1 MAAIRP
7 VLPIVKE
14 DATMKDFKQE
24 VYVDFRQDDI
34 RRQMLAALEEVRAE
48 FGKKYPLWIGNE
60 EIYLDDTFTS
70 VNPNNPQ
77 EVLGYLANG
86 TAEHAR
92 LALQAASDAFET
104 WRKVPYRARADYLF
118 EAAERMRQRKFY
130 YSAWMVYEVGK
141 SWGEADADTAESIDF
156 MEYYAR
162 QMIQLAEGANDLL
175 VPYNN
180 EINELHYIPLGVGAV
195 IPPWNF
201 PNAILV
207 GMATAALV
215 TGNTVVAKPA
225 EQSPLIGI
233 KTMQLLREVGIPGGV
248 LNVLTGP
255 GEIVGAEMVS
265 SPLTRFVSFTGSR
278 NVGVHIFN
286 EASKVKEGQKWLKR
300 TILEMG
306 GKDAVVVDETADLD
320 AAAQVIVTSAF
331 GFQGQKCSAGSRAII
346 VKDVYDYVENKVIEL
361 TKDIAVGDVAD
372 PENYMGAVIDREAF
386 DKIASYIE
394 IGKAEGELLVGG
406 QVAQDPESEGYI
418 IQPTVFGKV
427 DGNARIAQEEIF
439 GPVLALIPAENYDD
453 ALDIANS
460 TDYGLTGAVYSGD
473 PQRLQRA
480 KEDFHV
486 GNLYLN
492 RKCTGAMVGSHPFGG
507 FNMSGT
513 DSKAGGPDYLLLFT
527 QAKSIAT
534 QPTVNKNSEDLK
546 GE

>member
-1 MAAIRP
+1 
-7 VLPIVKE
+7 
-14 DATMKDFKQE
+14 MKAYTQE
-24 VYVDFRQDDI
+24 VYVDFRNDDI

-48 FGKKYPLWIGNE
+48 FGTKYPLWIGND

-77 EVLGYLANG
+77 QVLGYLANG
-86 TAEHAR
+86 TADHAKQ
-92 LALQAASDAFET
+92 ALQAAADAFEQ
-104 WRKVPYRARADYLF
+104 WRKVPYRTRADYLF
-118 EAAERMRQRKFY
+118 EAAERMRQRKYY

-156 MEYYAR
+156 MEYYGR
-162 QMIQLAEGANDLL
+162 QMIKLAEGANELL
-175 VPYNN
+175 VPYND

-207 GMATAALV
+207 GMTAAALV

-225 EQSPLIGI
+225 EQSPIIGI
-233 KTMQLLREVGIPGGV
+233 KTMQLLREVGIPGGA

-255 GEIVGAEMVS
+255 GEIVGAEMVA
-265 SPLTRFVSFTGSR
+265 SPLTRFVAFTGSR

-286 EASKVKEGQKWLKR
+286 EASRVKEGQKWLKR

-320 AAAQVIVTSAF
+320 AAAQGIVTSAF

-346 VKDVYDYVENKVIEL
+346 VKDVYDYVEKKVVEL

-386 DKIASYIE
+386 DKISAYIE
-394 IGKAEGELLVGG
+394 IGKQEGELLAGG
-406 QVAQDPESEGYI
+406 QTAQEPEREGYL

-427 DGNARIAQEEIF
+427 AGNARVAQDEIF
-439 GPVLALIPAENYDD
+439 GPILALVPADNYDE
-453 ALDIANS
+453 ALNIANS
-460 TDYGLTGAVYSGD
+460 TDYGLTGAVYSSD

-534 QPTVNKNSEDLK
+534 KPTKTTHPDDSK